1 MTPVAPCVANNN
13 FSSVTDINHEGHV
26 FGDLGAS
33 LFLWP
38 AQHLVV
44 LDRQFVA
51 GAAFGDVGVLLS
63 VAGAAFGDVRVS
75 LFLENASPKR
85 EK

>member
-1 MTPVAPCVANNN
+1 MR
-13 FSSVTDINHEGHV
+13 VTY
-26 FGDLGAS
+26 
-33 LFLWP
+33 
-38 AQHLVV
+38 LVILERHCFCGRRSIWWS